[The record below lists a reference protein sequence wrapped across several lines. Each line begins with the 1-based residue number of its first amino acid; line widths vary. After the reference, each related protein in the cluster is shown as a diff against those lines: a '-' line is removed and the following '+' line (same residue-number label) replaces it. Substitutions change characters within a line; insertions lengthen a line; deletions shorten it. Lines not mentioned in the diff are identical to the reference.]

1 MSAVNVGERKKR
13 ISEKRSRRKE
23 KTPSDGRLRVYVSPI
38 TFLMAV
44 LFVAIGMAYEFA
56 CCFTA
61 VILHEFAHAKVAK
74 KLGYEL
80 NEIKIMPYGAALCGS
95 VDMSPKHEI
104 AIAAAGPIFNLV
116 LGTVFA
122 AMWWLIPSSYAFTG
136 TFCVCNLYIG
146 IFNLLP
152 VYPLDGGRIAFALLS
167 SKLKRRKAY
176 LVMRIISLVAGI
188 VAIALFCVSAVY
200 ALNPCF
206 LSVGLFMIV
215 SALLPDERARYRALF
230 SLSERRARL
239 QKPIDVKMC
248 AALETTSVGEL
259 CSRLDPD
266 KYCVFR
272 IYDDGMNKVGEI
284 DEGKLIEFVKSCGY
298 EKTVSDALKEKQII
312 KRKE

>member
-1 MSAVNVGERKKR
+1 
-13 ISEKRSRRKE
+13 
-23 KTPSDGRLRVYVSPI
+23 
-38 TFLMAV
+38 MAV

-74 KLGYEL
+74 RLGYEL

-95 VDMSPKHEI
+95 VDMSSKHEI
-104 AIAAAGPIFNLV
+104 AIAAAGPVFNLV

-167 SKLKRRKAY
+167 SKLKRQKAY
-176 LVMRIISLVAGI
+176 LVMRIISFAAGI
-188 VAIALFCVSAVY
+188 TAIVLFCVSAVY

-206 LSVGLFMIV
+206 LSVGLFMTV
-215 SALLPDERARYRALF
+215 SALIPDERARYRALF
-230 SLSERRARL
+230 SLSGRRERL
-239 QKPIDVKMC
+239 QKPIDVKIC

-266 KYCVFR
+266 RYCVFR
-272 IYDDGMNKVGEI
+272 IYDGGMNKVGEI
-284 DEGKLIEFVKSCGY
+284 DEGELIEFVKAYGY
-298 EKTVSDALKEKQII
+298 ENNASGMLKSNSFRQI
-312 KRKE
+312 KNS